1 MAFDPGKW
9 PLLWWQKLARRGGC
23 RLQFSDMR
31 KRHTCRY
38 SFGTLISAYYG
49 ISCLT
54 LAFKVL
60 RIRATADVL
69 LEHQTTPNEKL
80 ATNSMNQT
88 IKKISLTIVV
98 AA

>member
-1 MAFDPGKW
+1 MRSNALNREF
-9 PLLWWQKLARRGGC
+9 LERQKLARRGGC
-23 RLQFSDMR
+23 RLQFSDTCR
-31 KRHTCRY
+31 RHACRY

-69 LEHQTTPNEKL
+69 LEHQTTKQPK
-80 ATNSMNQT
+80 
-88 IKKISLTIVV
+88 
-98 AA
+98 